1 MTLIKTCE
9 IHHTV
14 YYKNCSEC
22 LHALAREEKAEQK
35 DNAKKAKQL
44 SQQKEKNSLP
54 RKSVSKVS
62 AKRKAENPVYSARR
76 VIFLEGKQCAVYPDL
91 KATEI
96 HHQAGRR
103 GYIDQYAYENKIS
116 AFLDERYWL
125 AVSEAGHIK
134 IEADT
139 IWAKDMGFSIVRSV
153 PIKQTI

>member
-1 MTLIKTCE
+1 MWCKCGKPIENRDTGLCASCAK
-9 IHHTV
+9 
-14 YYKNCSEC
+14 
-22 LHALAREEKAEQK
+22 LQRKAEQTAAK
-35 DNAKKAKQL
+35 DANNLAIKLLK
-44 SQQKEKNSLP
+44 QQKKNSLP

-139 IWAKDMGFSIVRSV
+139 IWAKDKGFSIVRSV